1 MSTAA
6 LVSAFGDS
14 EIIGADLSEEM
25 LAKARKNISQAIF
38 IRRDFSQPLSDLG
51 KFDLIFSN
59 AFIQWLPDQKEFMED
74 SFRMLSEGGVFA
86 AQIPLF
92 GEMPANNCIVKAEE
106 LFADKI
112 KGIEKS
118 RFVLHTASEYYD
130 MITSFTDKTTVWITE
145 YVHKMKDYGEL
156 LNFLKGA
163 ALRPHLELLTGRTDR
178 EQFLNTVLENIRGVY
193 PVEKNGKVLFPFRRL
208 FLIGEK
214 CFFTIKALSTLQYF
228 LRFPRR
234 YLCQSG
240 GCSDRRGTFPVYSR
254 RGGSVLTDPLYIPD
268 ISGRSPL

>member
-1 MSTAA
+1 MMWNAEIYEKFGKERLQPSIDLVSRLTDRKFERILDAGCGTGMSTAA

-14 EIIGADLSEEM
+14 EIIGVDLSEEM
-25 LAKARKNISQAIF
+25 LVKARKNISQAIF
-38 IRRDFSQPLSDLG
+38 IRRDCSQPLSDLG

-145 YVHKMKDYGEL
+145 YVHEMKDYGEL

-208 FLIGEK
+208 FLIGEN
-214 CFFTIKALSTLQYF
+214 
-228 LRFPRR
+228 
-234 YLCQSG
+234 
-240 GCSDRRGTFPVYSR
+240 
-254 RGGSVLTDPLYIPD
+254 
-268 ISGRSPL
+268 